1 VEGYEVRPSLTL
13 RTAEIADA
21 PALAELWTEH
31 LRRGE
36 PHDQLHDVVTVLER
50 ADADPDQRIVVAEYD
65 GEVAGAVHLRA
76 STVSSINLEPV
87 VQALSPSVLPRH
99 RRHGV
104 GRMLM
109 EAAVVFA
116 EERGVGYVATA
127 VAAGSRD
134 ANRFMARL
142 ALSPVATLRIAPT
155 ALFRSRI
162 DATRKGARPSPRQL
176 TQVVAVRRSMRRRA
190 EQTGV

>member
-1 VEGYEVRPSLTL
+1 MRPSITL

-21 PALAELWTEH
+21 PALAELWAEH

-36 PHDQLHDVVTVLER
+36 AHDQLHDVVTVLER
-50 ADADPDQRIVVAEYD
+50 TDTDPNERVVLAEYD
-65 GEVAGAVHLRA
+65 GQVAGAVHLRA
-76 STVSSINLEPV
+76 ATVSSLNLEPV
-87 VQALSPSVLPRH
+87 VQVLSPAVLAEH
-99 RRHGV
+99 RRHGI

-109 EAAVVFA
+109 EAAVQFA

-127 VAAGSRD
+127 AATGSRD

-142 ALSPVATLRIAPT
+142 ALSPVATLRIGPT
-155 ALFRSRI
+155 ALFRARI
-162 DATRKGARPSPRQL
+162 DAARKGARPSPRQL
-176 TQVVAVRRSMRRRA
+176 TQVVAARRSMRRRA

>member
-1 VEGYEVRPSLTL
+1 VRPSISM
-13 RTAEIADA
+13 RTAELADA
-21 PALAELWTEH
+21 PALSELWAEH

-36 PHDQLHDVVTVLER
+36 THDQLHDLVTVLER
-50 ADADPDQRIVVAEYD
+50 VAEDPDERIVLAEYD
-65 GEVAGAVHLRA
+65 GRVAGAVHLRA
-76 STVSSINLEPV
+76 ATVSSLNLEPV
-87 VQALSPSVLPRH
+87 VQALSPAVLTEH
-99 RRHGV
+99 RRHGI

-116 EERGVGYVATA
+116 EERGVGFVATA

-142 ALSPVATLRIAPT
+142 ALSPAATLRIAPT
-155 ALFRSRI
+155 ALFRARL
-162 DATRKGARPSPRQL
+162 DASRKGARPSPRQL

>member
-1 VEGYEVRPSLTL
+1 MRPSITM
-13 RTAEIADA
+13 RTAEMSDA
-21 PALAELWTEH
+21 PARAALGAEH
-31 LRRGE
+31 LRGGAA
-36 PHDQLHDVVTVLER
+36 HDQLHDVVTVLER
-50 ADADPDQRIVVAEYD
+50 ADTDPDERIVLAEYD
-65 GEVAGAVHLRA
+65 GQVAGAVHLRA
-76 STVSSINLEPV
+76 ATVSSLNLEPV
-87 VQALSPSVLPRH
+87 VQALSPAVLAEH
-99 RRHGV
+99 RRHGI
-104 GRMLM
+104 GRLLM
-109 EAAVVFA
+109 EAAVAFA

-142 ALSPVATLRIAPT
+142 ALSPVATLRIGPT

>member
-1 VEGYEVRPSLTL
+1 MRPSITL

-21 PALAELWTEH
+21 PALADLWAEH

-36 PHDQLHDVVTVLER
+36 AHDRLHDVVTVLER
-50 ADADPDQRIVVAEYD
+50 TDTDPNERVVLAEYD

-76 STVSSINLEPV
+76 TTVSSLNLEPV
-87 VQALSPSVLPRH
+87 VQALSPAVRAEH
-99 RRHGV
+99 RRHGI

-109 EAAVVFA
+109 EAAVQFA

-127 VAAGSRD
+127 VATGSRD

-142 ALSPVATLRIAPT
+142 ALSPVATLRIGPT
-155 ALFRSRI
+155 ALFRARV

-176 TQVVAVRRSMRRRA
+176 TQVVAARRSMRRRA

>member
-1 VEGYEVRPSLTL
+1 MRPSITM
-13 RTAEIADA
+13 RTAEMADA
-21 PALAELWTEH
+21 PALAELWAEH

-36 PHDQLHDVVTVLER
+36 AHDQLHDVVAVLER
-50 ADADPDQRIVVAEYD
+50 VSTEPNQRIVIAEYD
-65 GEVAGAVHLRA
+65 GQVAGAVHLQA
-76 STVSSINLEPV
+76 ATISSLNLEPV
-87 VQALSPSVLPRH
+87 VRALSPAVRPEH
-99 RRHGV
+99 RRHGI

-142 ALSPVATLRIAPT
+142 ALSPVATLRIGPT
-155 ALFRSRI
+155 ALFRARL

-176 TQVVAVRRSMRRRA
+176 TQVVAARRSMRRRA
-190 EQTGV
+190 EQSA

>member
-1 VEGYEVRPSLTL
+1 VRPSITL
-13 RTAEIADA
+13 RTAEMADA
-21 PALAELWTEH
+21 PALAEVWVEH

-36 PHDQLHDVVTVLER
+36 AQEQLHDVIAVLER
-50 ADADPDQRIVVAEYD
+50 ADGDPNERVVIAEYD

-76 STVSSINLEPV
+76 TTVSSLNLEPV
-87 VQALSPSVLPRH
+87 VQALSPAVVSKH
-99 RRHGV
+99 RRHGI

-116 EERGVGYVATA
+116 EERGVGYVGTA
-127 VAAGSRD
+127 VAAGARD

-142 ALSPVATLRIAPT
+142 ALSPAATLRIGPT
-155 ALFRSRI
+155 ALFRARI
-162 DATRKGARPSPRQL
+162 DATRKSARPSPRQL

-190 EQTGV
+190 EQTSA